1 MGVKEQTV
9 TNVELPERESE
20 FLLELLASAER
31 ELLAELSRTDTR
43 EYRYWLTERLAL
55 LESVRNRITQK
66 TAQAHG
72 SDPMRACVI

>member
-1 MGVKEQTV
+1 MSVKEQTV

-31 ELLAELSRTDTR
+31 ELLAELSRTDKR
-43 EYRYWLTERLAL
+43 EYRVGLTERLAL
-55 LESVRNRITQK
+55 LESVRNRIIQK
-66 TAQAHG
+66 PEQAHG